1 MNYILHRLI
10 ASHIKL
16 AEPPTTRSPVATVKL
31 ECAYTNRHAIHA
43 HVSGFLALYCAAI
56 NVYSFM
62 ISTYKGE
69 MQIMLLMIFLL
80 HVYCLPEFDRFLI
93 KINLE

>member
-69 MQIMLLMIFLL
+69 MPIMLLMIFFTPRLL
-80 HVYCLPEFDRFLI
+80 FSGNRPFLDQ
-93 KINLE
+93 NS

>member
-56 NVYSFM
+56 NRSLFYNLHLQRRNANHVIDDF
-62 ISTYKGE
+62 
-69 MQIMLLMIFLL
+69 FLL
-80 HVYCLPEFDRFLI
+80 YRLLFTGIRPFLDQ
-93 KINLE
+93 N